1 MNKELEIGQTAFDS
15 DLTSSLARL
24 TIELGKDKLTIESL
38 VAAAKQQIKVRLC
51 QSAEFTAKIE
61 KGASLL
67 DSMLEQHGGIY
78 GVTTGYGDSC
88 TETLKP
94 QQYCELPVNLTR
106 YHGCGMGDYFDD
118 ETVRALMIVRL
129 NTLAQ
134 GYSGVSM
141 ELLRYIELFIEH
153 DILPLVPQEGSVGAS
168 GDLTPLSYLAGALI
182 GERQVKYQ
190 GAVRSSA
197 EVLKEL
203 GKAPY
208 QFRPKEAI
216 AIMNGTAVMNAV
228 AALAFS
234 DAEYLADLACRIT
247 AMNSIALKG
256 NAYHFNKRLF
266 ELKPHLGQALS
277 AEKIRA
283 SLSEEKQ
290 GALSAPARIQDL
302 YSIRCAP
309 HVIGVFYDMRD
320 TLRTIIETEMNSAND
335 NPLID
340 PETQS
345 VYHGGHFYGGHICF
359 AMDSLKNII
368 ANIADLLDRQLALIV
383 DTKYNRGLPA
393 NLTGT
398 RGAIAV
404 NHGFKAV
411 QIAVSSW
418 TAEALKNTMPMSVF
432 SRSTECHNQDKVSMG
447 TIAARD
453 CVRVNKLTSQVV
465 AALLLASFQAIH
477 LRLKKGELKL
487 NDLGQTEKTY
497 NEIADYFNPLEDDRP
512 LEDDLRKTLKL
523 LEERH
528 FSV

>member
-1 MNKELEIGQTAFDS
+1 MNKEIEIGKD
-15 DLTSSLARL
+15 RL
-24 TIELGKDKLTIESL
+24 TIETLA
-38 VAAAKQQIKVRLC
+38 AAAKKQIEVRLC
-51 QSAEFTAKIE
+51 RGAEFEAKIGE
-61 KGASLL
+61 GAALL
-67 DSMLEQHGGIY
+67 DSMLARHGGIY

-88 TETLKP
+88 TETVSP
-94 QQYCELPVNLTR
+94 EQYRELPINLTR
-106 YHGCGMGDYFDD
+106 FHGCGMGDYFDD

-141 ELLRYIELFIEH
+141 ELLRHIELFIEH

-182 GERQVKYQ
+182 GERQVHYQ
-190 GAVRSSA
+190 GKVRPA
-197 EVLKEL
+197 ADVLAEL
-203 GKAPY
+203 GRLPY

-216 AIMNGTAVMNAV
+216 AIMNGTAVMNAI

-234 DAEYLADLACRIT
+234 EAEYLADLSCRIT

-266 ELKPHLGQALS
+266 ELKPHSGQALA

-283 SLSEEKQ
+283 SLPGENQ
-290 GALSAPARIQDL
+290 GSPAAPARIQDP

-309 HVIGVFYDMRD
+309 HVIGLFYDMRD
-320 TLRTIIETEMNSAND
+320 TLRSFIETEMNSAND
-335 NPLID
+335 NPLVD
-340 PETQS
+340 PETHS
-345 VYHGGHFYGGHICF
+345 IYHCGHFYGGHICF

-368 ANIADLLDRQLALIV
+368 ANIADLLDRQLALLV
-383 DTKYNRGLPA
+383 DAKYNRELPP

-398 RGAIAV
+398 RGAVAC

-411 QIAVSSW
+411 QIAVSAW

-453 CVRVNKLTSQVV
+453 CVRINKLTAQVCA
-465 AALLLASFQAIH
+465 AALLAAFQAID
-477 LRLKKGELKL
+477 LRLKKGELKPGG
-487 NDLGQTEKTY
+487 LGLTEKTY
-497 NEIADYFNPLEDDRP
+497 NEIAAFFKPLEDDRP
-512 LEDDLRKTLKL
+512 LEDDLRKALKL
-523 LEERH
+523 IQERH
-528 FSV
+528 FCLRP